1 MVSITAASNK
11 TYKFIKSLSMK
22 KARCEY
28 GCFIVEGIKSVY
40 EALLSD
46 VIVDM
51 LLISEGALSKC
62 SHIIKLSEQ
71 KNIQVYSISDS
82 LFSSACDTK
91 TPEGV
96 LCVARMY
103 KSDKIDY
110 KNGLYLYCDNLSD
123 PGNAG
128 TLIRCAD
135 AVGASGVFFS
145 KGSVDIYNP
154 KTVRATM
161 GSLFHLPVY
170 DGVDENILLDM
181 KNQKFSVYAGALTDS
196 ALDYKEVAYPEN
208 TVIIVGNEAN
218 GVSDSVMNMIDRAV
232 IIPILGRAE
241 SLNAS
246 VAGSILMYEWR
257 RNN

>member
-1 MVSITAASNK
+1 MFNINSASNK
-11 TYKFIKSLSMK
+11 TYKFIKSLCMK
-22 KARCEY
+22 KARVEH
-28 GCFIVEGIKSVY
+28 GCFVVEGIKSVY
-40 EALLSD
+40 EALVSD

-51 LLISEGALSKC
+51 VLISDSAVSKC
-62 SHIIKLSEQ
+62 SQIVELADKQ
-71 KNIQVYSISDS
+71 NIQLYSVGDS
-82 LFSSACDTK
+82 LFSSVSDTK

-96 LCVARMY
+96 LCVAKMY
-103 KSDKIDY
+103 KSNKIDY

-170 DGVDENILLDM
+170 DGVDEQILLDM
-181 KNQKFSVYAGALTDS
+181 KKKNFSVYAGALTDN
-196 ALDYKEVAYPEN
+196 ALDYKDAVYPEN
-208 TVIIVGNEAN
+208 TVVVIGNEAN
-218 GVSDSVMNMIDRAV
+218 GVSDKVLNIVDDAV
-232 IIPILGRAE
+232 IIPITGRAE

>member
-1 MVSITAASNK
+1 MVNITAASNK
-11 TYKFIKSLSMK
+11 TYKFVKSLAMK
-22 KARCEY
+22 KARAEH
-28 GCFIVEGIKSVY
+28 GCFIVEGVKSVC
-40 EALLSD
+40 EALMSD

-51 LLISEGALSKC
+51 VMISDNALSKC
-62 SHIIKLSEQ
+62 SEIIELSNK
-71 KNIQVYSISDS
+71 KNIQLYSVGDS
-82 LFSSACDTK
+82 LFSSVSDTK

-96 LCVARMY
+96 LCVAKMY
-103 KSDKIDY
+103 KSAKIDY

-170 DGVDENILLDM
+170 DGVEEQILLDM
-181 KNQKFSVYAGALTDS
+181 KKKNFSVYAGALTDN
-196 ALDYKEVAYPEN
+196 ALDYKDAVYPEN
-208 TVIIVGNEAN
+208 TVVVIGNEAN
-218 GVSDSVMNMIDRAV
+218 GVSDEVLSIADNAV
-232 IIPILGRAE
+232 IIPICGRAE